1 MCMGFWVGM
10 LIYFVSKNFEIS
22 INTVLFGFIIAFI
35 GSTIDIVLEYVDL
48 KIGELKNAE
57 RRKGTNSSKETRFI

>member
-1 MCMGFWVGM
+1 MGFWVGM

-22 INTVLFGFIIAFI
+22 INIVLFGFIIAFI
-35 GSTIDIVLEYVDL
+35 GSTIDILLEYVDL

-57 RRKGTNSSKETRFI
+57 RRKK